1 MCQCRA
7 LQMEQAFTRFRVEAE
22 EGGRTEKV
30 KLSHLRLTYPTGLPF
45 LPLSVVIIQLNN
57 V

>member
-1 MCQCRA
+1 
-7 LQMEQAFTRFRVEAE
+7 MEQAFTRFSVEAE

-30 KLSHLRLTYPTGLPF
+30 NMSHLRLTYPTGLPF
-45 LPLSVVIIQLNN
+45 LPLSEVIIQLNN